1 MRYKFLFDV
10 FKTSKEYKLFKS
22 DKNTEEVQ
30 IDIYNK
36 MLNIKTELESIYGR
50 RLPIIDRFIDGIY
63 LSKILSNTDLN
74 KVYKTLS
81 KFMKN
86 CSIEDFRILYLFRLK
101 LYNTIFAKEGPY
113 VYCHLLPYVSLSVI
127 CGGILYLPLNL
138 GDKKI
143 TLGKELDELT
153 KPEHFFESR
162 LIDANSKVFGCFEEV
177 SKKKKA
183 DVAKHL
189 LKSSCTCINVY
200 LDRLLSVYNSLYLG
214 DVSKNTKDFV
224 DLKLFKLYIEDADDD
239 LGFALLKCK
248 PDYMSSDLI
257 RLRLISGVD
266 NPTEFKFSS
275 LIASCDF
282 RGLRD
287 RKYILPNKGVIL
299 KCAELPNES
308 SLVLEGYDELL
319 GYYICQ
325 LVDEGT
331 NKYFNMFLLK
341 SDTAN
346 AYIPS
351 ASLLCLYNLYK
362 IDSPKSDST
371 EVIFNDTT
379 EGFRIYDMST
389 VFNAAYNAFIEGFSV
404 CDIGA
409 IPDQTCSEHKSDY
422 EEIKCVNC
430 ICENVTLEVLQPS
443 YWKYR
448 DKEPSGHNLVRPSS
462 DLFAEKMISIGAF
475 KRKLPDG
482 SQRGEQ
488 VEQLAEKY
496 CINLKEGE
504 TIVSPFERRQK
515 VKL

>member
-1 MRYKFLFDV
+1 
-10 FKTSKEYKLFKS
+10 
-22 DKNTEEVQ
+22 
-30 IDIYNK
+30 
-36 MLNIKTELESIYGR
+36 MLNIKTELESAYER
-50 RLPIIDRFIDGIY
+50 RLPIIDKFIDGIY
-63 LSKILSNTDLN
+63 LSKILFNTDLN
-74 KVYKTLS
+74 KVYKVLS

-113 VYCHLLPYVSLSVI
+113 VYCHLLPYVSLSII
-127 CGGILYLPLNL
+127 CGGIFYLPLTL

-214 DVSKNTKDFV
+214 DVSRNAKDFV
-224 DLKLFKLYIEDADDD
+224 DLKLFKLYIEEADDD

-299 KCAELPNES
+299 KCAELPSES

-325 LVDEGT
+325 LVDEET

-346 AYIPS
+346 VCIPS

-389 VFNAAYNAFIEGFSV
+389 IFNATYNG
-404 CDIGA
+404 DT
-409 IPDQTCSEHKSDY
+409 DNY

-448 DKEPSGHNLVRPSS
+448 DKESSGHNLVRPSS